1 MLIFILAAVMAPC
14 SKRKISVSIYEWGG
28 GWTGL
33 WEGDRIGQVV
43 LPGLRWRMWALCV
56 GASLKLF
63 LL

>member
-1 MLIFILAAVMAPC
+1 MAPC